1 MSSSNTDE
9 FKDEGLHK
17 PIPSFD
23 TSSLQLTTLAPA
35 LGVTTESTPDYLE
48 YDTKGRSVVTKMFA
62 NAGLAY
68 VLGTIGG
75 GVYGFQEGL
84 KVTPSHRWKIQL
96 NSVLN
101 HCSKHGSRIGNRM
114 GVLSVFYSLY
124 EGAADHFDIDEY
136 SPITPIGPALAA
148 TLTGITY
155 KAQAGPRVAALAGAI
170 GCVGVGVT
178 YGAYS
183 VLGIPYGQKG
193 WLFF

>member
-1 MSSSNTDE
+1 M
-9 FKDEGLHK
+9 
-17 PIPSFD
+17 
-23 TSSLQLTTLAPA
+23 
-35 LGVTTESTPDYLE
+35 
-48 YDTKGRSVVTKMFA
+48 TKMFA

-124 EGAADHFDIDEY
+124 EGAADH
-136 SPITPIGPALAA
+136 
-148 TLTGITY
+148 
-155 KAQAGPRVAALAGAI
+155 V
-170 GCVGVGVT
+170 
-178 YGAYS
+178 S
-183 VLGIPYGQKG
+183 VLDPEYELPYNFFSGISYI
-193 WLFF
+193 LMLIFVCF